1 MIMDDFI
8 QSKIFSLKNHQ
19 LLTLNKAENTN
30 SQSQLKDESFTF
42 VTFYGP
48 SPCEQANL
56 EAGIFQ
62 LYCRPTVPSL
72 RNNHTKLHQ

>member
-1 MIMDDFI
+1 MILY
-8 QSKIFSLKNHQ
+8 SLKFLALRIGGLGNHLQ
-19 LLTLNKAENTN
+19 THNKADNTN
-30 SQSQLKDESFTF
+30 FQSQLKDESFTF

-62 LYCRPTVPSL
+62 LYL
-72 RNNHTKLHQ
+72 